1 MVLVASALCDT
12 GVIYQK
18 SRPCENW
25 RCNQGICSAVVFIF
39 IPFLPNWYTVFSK
52 FNVVRYTT
60 VFHRIS
66 WQLKLHKHH
75 HPLDPPNYKADQEN
89 RAEQALILVGSFNS
103 LILSISLDANIEPIQ
118 GVLPGATKT
127 NFHSSVFLFVS
138 SSTCNVGS
146 SEVQLLD
153 PWSL

>member
-1 MVLVASALCDT
+1 MDT
-12 GVIYQK
+12 Q
-18 SRPCENW
+18 
-25 RCNQGICSAVVFIF
+25 F
-39 IPFLPNWYTVFSK
+39 FSK
-52 FNVVRYTT
+52 FNVVHYTT
-60 VFHRIS
+60 VFHQIS

-75 HPLDPPNYKADQEN
+75 HPPHPPNYKADQEN
-89 RAEQALILVGSFNS
+89 RTEQALILVGSFNS

-118 GVLPGATKT
+118 AVLPGATKT